1 MTRFL
6 RVLFG
11 LRRAL
16 FGAAKGP
23 SAANRDGGDAGG
35 ARSGEGGA
43 TADPWLA
50 GILGHLGER
59 YRLGE
64 VEPDGTR
71 LLRRTRLPRLNPM
84 PLWLRSEDNPGCC
97 GYEAGA
103 PCAT

>member
-23 SAANRDGGDAGG
+23 SAAAGGGGDARG
-35 ARSGEGGA
+35 ARPGEGRA

-64 VEPDGTR
+64 EGPDGTR
-71 LLRRTRLPRLNPM
+71 LLR
-84 PLWLRSEDNPGCC
+84 
-97 GYEAGA
+97 
-103 PCAT
+103 